1 MEQLTKKINVAPSSD
16 EGHYVENAVNVINLD
31 EVTES
36 FRVEGKSQLT
46 TKRHT
51 TLNIDEDCLIHC
63 QLEYNPFSK
72 IFEKT
77 KD

>member
-1 MEQLTKKINVAPSSD
+1 MKKIMEKVNVAPSSD
-16 EGHYVENAVNVINLD
+16 EGHYVENATNVINLD

-36 FRVEGKSQLT
+36 FKVSGKSILT

-51 TLNIDEDCLIHC
+51 TLPIDEDCLIHC
-63 QLEYNPFSK
+63 QLEYNPFK
-72 IFEKT
+72 QMFEKS